1 MTKKSH
7 ARRIYIGTSGWS
19 YAHWKGPFY
28 PEDIADAAMLG
39 YYAERLST
47 VEINSS
53 FYHLP
58 QESALSHWKATVP
71 SGFLF
76 SAKASRY
83 ITHMKKL
90 KDPDRSLPPFL
101 SRIGL
106 LGDRLGPLL
115 FQLPPRWHCNPERLG
130 AFLKA
135 LGSDRR
141 CAFEFR
147 DPSWEDPAIY
157 DLLARHGAAL
167 CIHDLDGRLSPRE
180 LTAGF
185 VYVRLHGPDGP
196 YRGSYDRRALAG
208 WAETF
213 HDWADRGLEIFCY
226 FDNDEAGYAALNAL
240 ELQQL
245 AVSG

>member
-7 ARRIYIGTSGWS
+7 PRRIHIGTSGWS

-28 PEDIADAAMLG
+28 PEDIAEAAMLG
-39 YYAERLST
+39 YYAERLSS

-58 QESALSHWKATVP
+58 QESALAHWEAAVP
-71 SGFLF
+71 PGFIF
-76 SAKASRY
+76 AAKASRY

-101 SRIGL
+101 DRIGL
-106 LGDRLGPLL
+106 LGERLGPLL

-130 AFLKA
+130 AFLET
-135 LGSDRR
+135 LGHSHR

-167 CIHDLDGRLSPRE
+167 CIHDLDGRLSPME
-180 LTAGF
+180 VTADF
-185 VYVRLHGPDGP
+185 AYVRLHGPDGP
-196 YRGSYDRRALAG
+196 YRGSYARRALAG

-213 HDWADRGLEIFCY
+213 NDWLGRGLEVFCY

-240 ELQQL
+240 QLRQL
-245 AVSG
+245 AVDG